1 MIHDV
6 VVVCLFIQFF
16 FKGEQSGFD
25 PDILI
30 KIYNNVARD
39 LQFGKKTIFM
49 KKQNAI
55 FCSSSLFEIC
65 VLDRI
70 LTWILSTFPT
80 FTFPLTQYKPQQY
93 LTSKHRCKLVKQ
105 GLALVCQFFIK
116 FFCSHIPAEV
126 NVNTLSQVKLEWRRN
141 VNWKKNAKKK

>member
-70 LTWILSTFPT
+70 LT
-80 FTFPLTQYKPQQY
+80 
-93 LTSKHRCKLVKQ
+93 
-105 GLALVCQFFIK
+105 
-116 FFCSHIPAEV
+116 
-126 NVNTLSQVKLEWRRN
+126 
-141 VNWKKNAKKK
+141 